1 MKNAPLNVLDF
12 WAFFLKSIIFQYR
25 KIFYR
30 REMLKYFDFSQKNR
44 FGKNCQSG
52 KLTMQEVVGLVLR

>member
-1 MKNAPLNVLDF
+1 
-12 WAFFLKSIIFQYR
+12 
-25 KIFYR
+25 
-30 REMLKYFDFSQKNR
+30 MLKYFTIIQENR